1 MIIIYDFEF
10 IFQEASASISGA
22 GVFGGMKVRGGINVC
37 LGFWKLSKS

>member
-22 GVFGGMKVRGGINVC
+22 GVFGGMKVRGGGEGRDKC
-37 LGFWKLSKS
+37 